1 MSVKII
7 QDKLDSYQ
15 CASTQEEEHALKE
28 ITQELIL
35 NCLYN
40 SGFFKKAAFQGGTAL
55 RILHG
60 LRRFSE
66 DLDFALLESDK
77 RFDLNSY
84 LNSVNGELKAFGYDI
99 KVEGRRSA
107 NAIQNTFLK
116 DDSLGRLL
124 NIQYPKRDGPK
135 KSLKIKLEVDTNPPV
150 GAKTETKFLDFPI
163 NFSVTTHDLPSLFAG
178 KSHALLCRD
187 YVKGRDWFDFVWYVG
202 QKVTPNLNFLSN
214 ALEQL
219 GPWKDKGLRADIKFY
234 DKEMANRI
242 KKIDWKKAKAD
253 VEHFL
258 RPADVKTLE
267 LWNEDFFLDCLE
279 RLVGKPD

>member
-15 CASTQEEEHALKE
+15 CTSALEEDHALKE

-35 NCLYN
+35 NGLYN

-60 LRRFSE
+60 MRRFSE
-66 DLDFALLESDK
+66 DLDFALLEPDK
-77 RFDLNSY
+77 RFELNSY
-84 LNSVNGELKAFGYDI
+84 LNSINGELKAFGYDI
-99 KVEGRRSA
+99 KIEGRAAS
-107 NAIQNTFLK
+107 NAVQSTFLK

-124 NIQYPKRDGPK
+124 SVQYQKMDGPK
-135 KSLKIKLEVDTNPPV
+135 KTLKIKLEVDTNPPA
-150 GAKTETKFLDFPI
+150 GARTETKFLDFPI

-202 QKVTPNLNFLSN
+202 QKVRPNLGFLSN

-219 GPWKDKGLRADIKFY
+219 GPWKGKAPRVDMGFY
-234 DKEMANRI
+234 RKEMAKRI
-242 KKIDWKKAKAD
+242 KQLDWQKAKAD
-253 VEHFL
+253 VERFL

-267 LWNEDFFLDCLE
+267 LWSEVFFLDCLE
-279 RLVGKPD
+279 RLT